1 MTFANAFRVMARR
14 LLPYFLLFLGA
25 QFLIRVALALVSY
38 RSLSGAADWVLP
50 FVTGL
55 WFDIAVAMMAAPVF
69 LVLPALLP
77 QSWAGGRF
85 DRIVAF
91 SAYAVL
97 AFMMLFQACAEY
109 FFWDEFTTRF
119 NFIAVDYLIYTQEV
133 LGNIL
138 ESYPVVPLLAG
149 ALAVGCAIAWL
160 SRKPLFAGLPPHPAF
175 GKRLGVF
182 AVSGLLASGAYAV
195 TGKGLVDGMSNA
207 AAQELGSN
215 GLYNF
220 VSAFFNN
227 EIEFKKFYPTV
238 DDAQASAFVR
248 GLFSGQGM
256 PVTAPGASLVERD
269 IVSAGPMLRKN
280 IMQITMESMS
290 ADFMGTFG
298 NAQGLTPN
306 LDRLSKEGLTFADM
320 RATGTRTVRGLE
332 ALSLS
337 VPPTPGQSI
346 LRRPGSDN
354 LFTLGGVLQ
363 DRGYET
369 KFIYGGH
376 GYFDNMNGFFQGNG
390 YETRD
395 QGDMKAEDVHF
406 ANAWGV
412 SDIDLFDFAIREADA
427 SFAAGKPFFS
437 LVMTTSNHRPFT
449 YPDGEIDIPSPG
461 GRIGAVKFSD
471 HAIKRLL
478 EHAAGKP
485 WFKDTIF
492 VFVADHTDSVAGKE
506 ELDFARYH
514 IPCIIWSPGFIAPQ
528 RIEPMTSQIDLAP
541 TLLGLMDA
549 SYRSRFYGVDARA
562 QGSKSLVFVSN
573 YEKVALVRDD
583 AITVLEPV
591 NQVKQFK
598 NGVRLDAAKTDK
610 EFVNATISIY
620 QAASDWHEANRRIDS
635 RIPQ

>member
-1 MTFANAFRVMARR
+1 MSFSNAARVMVRR
-14 LLPYFLLFLGA
+14 LLPFLLLFLGA
-25 QFLIRVALALVSY
+25 QFLIRLALALVSR
-38 RSLSGAADWVLP
+38 RSLSGAEELVLP

-55 WFDIAVAMMAAPVF
+55 WFDIAVALMAAPVLLLF
-69 LVLPALLP
+69 PTLLP
-77 QSWAGGRF
+77 RSWAGKRL
-85 DRIVAF
+85 DRSVAF
-91 SAYAVL
+91 AAYALL
-97 AFMMLFQACAEY
+97 AFLMLFQACAEY

-119 NFIAVDYLIYTQEV
+119 NFIAVDYLVYTQEV

-138 ESYPVVPLLAG
+138 ESYPVFPLLAG
-149 ALAVGCAIAWL
+149 AAAVGCFVAWL
-160 SRKPLFAGLPPHPAF
+160 SRKPLMAGLASHPAF
-175 GKRLGVF
+175 VGRLSV
-182 AVSGLLASGAYAV
+182 LALSGALAFSAYAA
-195 TGKGLVDGMSNA
+195 TGKKLADGMDNA
-207 AAQELGSN
+207 TAQELGSN

-220 VSAFFNN
+220 VHAFFNN
-227 EIEFKKFYPTV
+227 EIEFRKFYPTI
-238 DDAQASAFVR
+238 DDAQASAFVK
-248 GLFSGQGM
+248 GLFAGQGE
-256 PVTAPGASLVERD
+256 PVTAQGASLVERD
-269 IVSAGPMLRKN
+269 IVSNGPMLRKN

-290 ADFMGTFG
+290 AEFMGTFG
-298 NAQGLTPN
+298 NAQSLTPN
-306 LDRLSKEGLTFADM
+306 LDRLSKEGLMFADM

-363 DRGYET
+363 DRGYDT

-390 YETRD
+390 YVTRD
-395 QGDMKAEDVHF
+395 QGDMRAEDVHF

-461 GRIGAVKFSD
+461 GRMGAVKFSD

-492 VFVADHTDSVAGKE
+492 VFVADHTDSVAGKA
-506 ELDFARYH
+506 ELDFARFH

-528 RIEPMTSQIDLAP
+528 RIEHMTSQIDLAP
-541 TLLGLMDA
+541 TLLGLMNT
-549 SYRSRFYGVDARA
+549 SYRSRFYGVDARVA
-562 QGSKSLVFVSN
+562 GSKSSVFVSN

-591 NQVKQFK
+591 NQVKQFR
-598 NGVRLDAAKTDK
+598 NGVRVGAAQIDK
-610 EFVNATISIY
+610 RFVNDTISIY
-620 QAASDWHEANRRIDS
+620 ETASDWRVESRRIDS
-635 RIPQ
+635 LIPQ